1 MAVVVT
7 DMMASEN
14 NCGFINTKGEMVI
27 EPIYDAKNNILYGYA
42 DFSEGLACVTNGDYT
57 GFVNYKGKPI
67 IGKISE
73 EE

>member
-27 EPIYDAKNNILYGYA
+27 EPIYDAKITY
-42 DFSEGLACVTNGDYT
+42 FMVMQT
-57 GFVNYKGKPI
+57 FQKV
-67 IGKISE
+67 
-73 EE
+73 